1 MIKNIITIVSLCVLL
16 TGATLNTTAQ
26 QITQAAKDS
35 ARTWIQQHQS
45 SVDINTYKAFK
56 QQMKPILN
64 NMAASQ
70 VVGLG
75 EGTHGTSEFQTVRS
89 WITRYLCEEKGFSVV
104 SLENS
109 YGWCVELNKYIQT
122 GEGNLDTLMQQN
134 LLGMWQNTEIK
145 ELLQWMQ
152 QYNQTHKNKIQL
164 AGIDYS
170 ETSTNA
176 RIIQAITG
184 RLNNPA
190 LAAMVDTLLIRARF
204 MDAAYAD
211 MNASKPSYQWKDIL
225 DNGVKAYEV
234 TLRIKAA
241 LDSLRSQLQQHL
253 TGMAIQTVYTTL
265 YNCELAY
272 YSIYRPVKERKEA
285 SRDEA
290 MAKMVKRI
298 AEDQQGAKVVVWAH
312 NAHLAKER
320 IFGDESNGGGTGMY
334 LNEYFPGN
342 YRVIGTG
349 TAGGTYSS
357 TTDRFIV
364 NTSRFKSD
372 SLTDAINSSWEELL
386 RSINNKA
393 CFIDTRDNQYPLP
406 ALPLRFTGYGH
417 SDKKDFVAGRINK
430 LFDGFIFIPVTRAT
444 HIVQ

>member
-1 MIKNIITIVSLCVLL
+1 MIKNIITIVSLCVML

-35 ARTWIQQHQS
+35 ARTWVQQHQS
-45 SVDINTYKAFK
+45 SVDISTFQAFK

-75 EGTHGTSEFQTVRS
+75 EGTHGTSEFQTVRT
-89 WITRYLCEEKGFSVV
+89 WITRYLCEEKGFTVV
-104 SLENS
+104 CLENS

-122 GEGNLDTLMQQN
+122 GVGNLDTLMQQN
-134 LLGMWQNTEIK
+134 LLGMWQNAEIK

-152 QYNQTHKNKIQL
+152 QYNQTHSNKLQL

-190 LAAMVDTLLIRARF
+190 LAAMVDTLLMRAHF

-234 TLRIKAA
+234 TLRIKAT
-241 LDSLRSQLQQHL
+241 LDSLKPQLQQQL
-253 TGMAIQTVYTTL
+253 TGTAIQTVYTTL

-290 MAKMVKRI
+290 MANMVRRI
-298 AEDQQGAKVVVWAH
+298 SEQQNSAKAVVWAH

-372 SLTDAINSSWEELL
+372 SLTNAINNSWEELL
-386 RSINNKA
+386 RSMDNKA
-393 CFIDTRDNQYPLP
+393 CFIDTRDKQYPLP
-406 ALPLRFTGYGH
+406 ALPLRFTGYGR

-430 LFDGFIFIPVTRAT
+430 LFDGFIFIPVTQAT
-444 HIVQ
+444 HIMQ